1 MTVWSSSETAKEQTK
16 LDLKQPEP
24 KPKLAFGFG
33 FGLAEHRNL
42 IFCFGLGFAE
52 ISCLAE
58 ISAET
63 EIKDIISAEIGNFT
77 ELSKSFG

>member
-1 MTVWSSSETAKEQTK
+1 MAYKN
-16 LDLKQPEP
+16 
-24 KPKLAFGFG
+24 
-33 FGLAEHRNL
+33 RNL
-42 IFCFGLGFAE
+42 IFCFGLGYAE

-63 EIKDIISAEIGNFT
+63 EIKDIIWAEIGNFT